1 MFSYPK
7 AICVLLSFTKF
18 RFIFLS
24 LFAFDTLFNFLLA
37 SKIVSTIPLI
47 LQLTQTF
54 RIKTNILSLQRCYKN
69 VLQAMIAFT
78 IERAASGWVLKKF
91 LEVICYVTERLCC
104 SISIFT
110 VHRLYAPIL
119 CKGSHDFE
127 KVINTKKIIISF

>member
-7 AICVLLSFTKF
+7 AIFVLLSFTKF

-78 IERAASGWVLKKF
+78 IERAANGWVLKTF
-91 LEVICYVTERLCC
+91 WRSYVMLL
-104 SISIFT
+104 SGYVAQFQYLLFT
-110 VHRLYAPIL
+110 VYMHQFYVRDHTILRKWSIQKRL
-119 CKGSHDFE
+119 
-127 KVINTKKIIISF
+127 